1 MTLETIPSALKAGV
15 IINMGSGG
23 SGEDTGVQIA
33 AILREA
39 GLADARYWP
48 VTGEELEGALKE
60 ALSSGIDIL
69 IVFGGD
75 GTIRTAAAEST
86 MDGPVLI
93 PLPGGTM
100 NLLPKALYGDTGWE
114 EVLRST
120 LQNPKTRVISG
131 GTVGKER
138 FFIAAVIGAP
148 ALWAKA
154 REALRDGELMTA
166 IEEGKEAL
174 EKTFDSK
181 IHYRFNELH
190 EGEAEAVSVICP
202 LISTTLADDRQVLEA
217 AVVDVH
223 GAGEVMQLATAA
235 AFGQWR
241 DAGNVAIVNTK
252 SVVIS
257 SSHTIPLILDGETVH
272 AGSSLEVEFV
282 PEAFKV
288 MVPVAA

>member
-1 MTLETIPSALKAGV
+1 MSSPLKAGV
-15 IINMGSGG
+15 IINIGSGG
-23 SGEDTGVQIA
+23 SDEDTGVRIA

-39 GLADARYWP
+39 GLPDARYWP
-48 VTGEELEGALKE
+48 VSGDELEGALKE
-60 ALSSGIDIL
+60 ALFSGIDTL

-75 GTIRTAAAEST
+75 GTIRTAAAQST

-100 NLLPKALYGDTGWE
+100 NLLPKALYGDIGWE
-114 EVLRST
+114 EVLRAT
-120 LQNPKTRVISG
+120 LQNPMTRVISG
-131 GTVGKER
+131 GKVGKER

-154 REALRDGELMTA
+154 REAVRDGEIGVAL
-166 IEEGKEAL
+166 EEGKAAL
-174 EKTFDSK
+174 EKTFDSSVR
-181 IHYRFNELH
+181 YRFNELH
-190 EGEAEAVSVICP
+190 EGTAEAISVICP

-223 GAGEVMQLATAA
+223 GAGEVLQLATAA

-252 SVVIS
+252 SVIVSAS
-257 SSHTIPLILDGETVH
+257 SAIPLILDGETINV
-272 AGSSLEVEFV
+272 GSSLEVEFV

-288 MVPVAA
+288 MVPAA